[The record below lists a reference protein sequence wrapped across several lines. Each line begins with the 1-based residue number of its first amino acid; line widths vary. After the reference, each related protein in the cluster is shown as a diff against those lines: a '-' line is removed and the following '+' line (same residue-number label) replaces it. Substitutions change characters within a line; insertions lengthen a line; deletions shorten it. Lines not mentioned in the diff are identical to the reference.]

1 MSMLYPQE
9 FDVIVVGGGH
19 AGTEAALAAAR
30 MGCATLLLTH
40 NIETLGQMS
49 CNPSIGG
56 IGKGHLVKEVDA
68 LGGAMAAATDEGG
81 IQFRILNGSKGP
93 AVRATRAQADRI
105 LYKAAIRH
113 RLENQPKLWLFQQAV
128 DDLMVEG
135 DGEGARVVGAV
146 TQVGIRFRARTVVLT
161 AGTFLDGKVHVGLQN
176 HSAGRAGDPPAI
188 SLSARLKE
196 LKLPQGRLK
205 TGTPPRID
213 GRSIDFSQLTEQP
226 GDGVGLVGKW
236 GESAPTGPEVPVF
249 SFLGNAAQHPRQ
261 LPCWITH
268 TNLQTHDIIRSG
280 FDRSPMFTGVIE
292 GVGPRYCP
300 SIEDKINRFADK
312 DSHQIFLEP
321 EGLTTN
327 EFYPNGI
334 STSLPFDIQLAALR
348 TMPGLQNAYILR
360 PGYAIEYDYFDP
372 RELKSTFETKSI
384 GGLFFAGQ
392 INGTTGYEEAAAQSR
407 TDGVNAALQAQGRE
421 PFTLRRDQA
430 YLGVLVDDLITK
442 GVTEPYRMFTS
453 RAEFRLQ
460 LREDNADMRLT
471 ELGREIG
478 LVDDVRWAAFNRKRD
493 AVSRE
498 TQRLNSTWV
507 RPATLPAAEAERLV
521 GKALEHEYK
530 LADLLRRPGVTH
542 ATVCEVGEVAARA
555 QAALRGE
562 AGVFAA
568 DAGQGQGAEVLGARA
583 ALVAELG
590 ETMARDVIEQVEIS
604 IKYAGYIDKQQDEVA
619 RASHFEHLR
628 LPDELDYMQVSA
640 LSFEA
645 RQRLAK
651 HRPETLGQA
660 SRMSGIT
667 PATISLLLIHL
678 KKGRFK
684 GFGEVA
690 SA

>member
-1 MSMLYPQE
+1 MLFPQD

-30 MGCATLLLTH
+30 MGVRTLLLTH

-68 LGGAMAAATDEGG
+68 LGGAMALATDEAG

-93 AVRATRAQADRI
+93 AVRATRAQADRV
-105 LYKAAIRH
+105 LYKAAIR
-113 RLENQPKLWLFQQAV
+113 RLLENQPNLWLFQQAV
-128 DDLMVEG
+128 DDLMIEG
-135 DGEGARVVGAV
+135 DRVVGAV
-146 TQVGIRFRARTVVLT
+146 TQMGLQFRARAVVLT
-161 AGTFLDGKVHVGLQN
+161 AGTFLDGRIHVGLEN
-176 HSAGRAGDPPAI
+176 YSAGRAGDPPAV

-213 GRSIDFSQLTEQP
+213 GRTIDFSKCEEQP
-226 GDGVGLVGKW
+226 GDLD
-236 GESAPTGPEVPVF
+236 PVPVF
-249 SFLGNAAQHPRQ
+249 SFMGHGIQHPQQ

-268 TNLQTHDIIRSG
+268 TSARTHEIIRSG

-300 SIEDKINRFADK
+300 SIEDKVNRFADK

-321 EGLTTN
+321 EGLTTH

-334 STSLPFDIQLAALR
+334 STSLPFDIQLAAVR
-348 TMPGLQNAYILR
+348 SIPGLESAHILR
-360 PGYAIEYDYFDP
+360 PGYAIEYDFFDP
-372 RELKSTFETKSI
+372 RELKSSFETRAIS
-384 GGLFFAGQ
+384 GLFFAGQ
-392 INGTTGYEEAAAQSR
+392 INGTTGYEEAAAQ
-407 TDGVNAALQAQGRE
+407 GLFAGLNAALQVQGRDSWL
-421 PFTLRRDQA
+421 PARDQA

-460 LREDNADMRLT
+460 LREDNADLRLT
-471 ELGREIG
+471 EAGRELG
-478 LVDDVRWAAFNRKRD
+478 LVDDARWDAFNRKRD

-498 TQRLNSTWV
+498 TEKLKSTWV
-507 RPATLPAAEAERLV
+507 HPGILPATEAERLV
-521 GKALEHEYK
+521 GKALEREYH
-530 LADLLRRPGVTH
+530 LIELLRRPGVTFD
-542 ATVCEVGEVAARA
+542 T
-555 QAALRGE
+555 L
-562 AGVFAA
+562 
-568 DAGQGQGAEVLGARA
+568 AEVTAIARPEA
-583 ALVAELG
+583 AVSRETLSEELG
-590 ETMARDVIEQVEIS
+590 VSMANAVIEQLEIGT
-604 IKYAGYIDKQQDEVA
+604 KYAGYITKQVEDVA

-628 LPDELDYMQVSA
+628 LPDELDYNQVQA
-640 LSFEA
+640 LSFEV
-645 RQRLAK
+645 RQKLNK

-660 SRMSGIT
+660 SRISGVT
-667 PATISLLLIHL
+667 PAAISLLLVHL

-684 GFGEVA
+684 GFIDA
-690 SA
+690 A